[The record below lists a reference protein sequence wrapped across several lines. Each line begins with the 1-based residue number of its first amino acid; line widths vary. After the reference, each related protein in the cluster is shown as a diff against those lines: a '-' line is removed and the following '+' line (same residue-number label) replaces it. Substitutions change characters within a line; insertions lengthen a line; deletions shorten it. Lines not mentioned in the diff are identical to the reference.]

1 MPTALLP
8 RGGYALSQSPQQY
21 KQILMASGVD
31 KYYQIAR
38 CFRNECGRK
47 DRQLEFTQLDL
58 EMAFVT
64 KLTVRS
70 SSCRNTKDIKRVVE
84 SLLTSTFRALDDL
97 RPLRFRSMSY
107 TACLQQYG
115 SDKPDLRIPVILIPA
130 SEAVCSPSVSRAV

>member
-47 DRQLEFTQLDL
+47 EFTQLDL

-70 SSCRNTKDIKRVVE
+70 SSCHNTKDIKRVVE

-130 SEAVCSPSVSRAV
+130 SEAVCSPSISRAV

>member
-47 DRQLEFTQLDL
+47 DRAAGVHAAGLGDGVRHKADRTLK
-58 EMAFVT
+58 FV
-64 KLTVRS
+64 S
-70 SSCRNTKDIKRVVE
+70 
-84 SLLTSTFRALDDL
+84 
-97 RPLRFRSMSY
+97 
-107 TACLQQYG
+107 
-115 SDKPDLRIPVILIPA
+115 
-130 SEAVCSPSVSRAV
+130 